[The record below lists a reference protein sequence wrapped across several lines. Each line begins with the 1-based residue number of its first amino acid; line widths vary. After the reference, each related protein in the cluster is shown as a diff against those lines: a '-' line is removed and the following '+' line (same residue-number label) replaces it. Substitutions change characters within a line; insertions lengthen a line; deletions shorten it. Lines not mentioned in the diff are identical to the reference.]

1 MFLTVLR
8 SGNKHFEPHHSLVKE
23 HASVNNPEAP
33 SNTGEFV
40 PAGADL
46 LKLDDEPSGTVTALF
61 FCFASPT
68 HLVGGLVLK
77 GNADESER
85 GVEADLLGQPAFL

>member
-23 HASVNNPEAP
+23 RITQNNRVTP

-40 PAGADL
+40 PAGASL
-46 LKLDDEPSGTVTALF
+46 LKFDDEPSGTVQAPFVYRVTDS
-61 FCFASPT
+61 SPAT
-68 HLVGGLVLK
+68 FVLK
-77 GNADESER
+77 GTDGSER
-85 GVEADLLGQPAFL
+85 GDEADLLGQPAFL